1 MTSLALPGLL
11 VQCRLI
17 RNATLALWHCG
28 RGFSKLGCECRRSQG
43 WTGVQQN
50 RSVMRAA
57 GYSLRF
63 GKGCRIVYGGGQLV
77 GVSVSDEGV
86 FAMFGRR
93 NALTLA
99 LLATALGLI
108 ALCLVALAC
117 APAAPSG
124 QAAGQAEPDAPLA
137 ATATPTVRWLGD
149 TPSASELATI
159 RAIPTA
165 TPYPP
170 GYVKPIDLPTY
181 TPVPPWPTQ
190 LARLLA
196 VESAL
201 QTREASSGVGG
212 AAGAGAGRAEVS
224 ATEAALDSVAKHV
237 AIGEYDAIARV
248 RVLSSRDV
256 MVAEHG
262 TDPSSKL
269 EKARRFTVAVVT
281 TYRGTLPAQFDIVS
295 FEAFS
300 TDDLDAGR
308 EYILGVYRLLIPES
322 EYTASEPWRAAFS
335 PEALAAA
342 GGEAYSYN
350 VRMAWI
356 IDGQTARRVP
366 PKYFHGGMPGYGS
379 HLEAARISWAFAL
392 PLPTIED
399 ALKRAAP

>member
-1 MTSLALPGLL
+1 M
-11 VQCRLI
+11 V
-17 RNATLALWHCG
+17 
-28 RGFSKLGCECRRSQG
+28 
-43 WTGVQQN
+43 
-50 RSVMRAA
+50 
-57 GYSLRF
+57 
-63 GKGCRIVYGGGQLV
+63 
-77 GVSVSDEGV
+77 
-86 FAMFGRR
+86 GRR
-93 NALTLA
+93 NALKLV
-99 LLATALGLI
+99 LLTTGLGLI
-108 ALCLVALAC
+108 ALCVVMLAC

-124 QAAGQAEPDAPLA
+124 QASGQAEPDAPTI
-137 ATATPTVRWLGD
+137 ATVTPTLRWLGD

-170 GYVKPIDLPTY
+170 GYVKPTDLPTY
-181 TPVPPWPTQ
+181 TPTPPYPTM
-190 LARLLA
+190 LAQLLA
-196 VESAL
+196 EEAAL
-201 QTREASSGVGG
+201 QTAEASSGVGG
-212 AAGAGAGRAEVS
+212 AAGAGRAEVS
-224 ATEAALDSVAKHV
+224 ATEAALAALSEEVAL
-237 AIGEYDAIARV
+237 GEYDAIARV

-256 MVAEHG
+256 MVAKHG

-322 EYTASEPWRAAFS
+322 EYSASEPWRAAFS

-350 VRMAWI
+350 VRMTWI
-356 IDGQTARRVP
+356 IDGQTARLVP
-366 PKYFHGGMPGYGS
+366 AKYFHEGMPGYGS
-379 HLEAARISWAFAL
+379 HLEAARISWAWAL

-399 ALKRAAP
+399 ALRPAAP